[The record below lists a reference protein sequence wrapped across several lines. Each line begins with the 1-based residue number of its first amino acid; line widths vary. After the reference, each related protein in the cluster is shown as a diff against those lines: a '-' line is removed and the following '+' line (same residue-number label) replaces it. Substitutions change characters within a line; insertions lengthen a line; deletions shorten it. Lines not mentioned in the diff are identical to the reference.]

1 VQEGDPS
8 PDGQGVLTIKRGI
21 EVGHIF
27 QLGQKYSAALKA
39 EVLDE
44 NGKAVTMTM
53 GCYGIG
59 VSRVVGAAIEQH
71 NDDKGIAWPTAI
83 APFQLALIPMNMKKS
98 QRVREATEQLYD
110 ELTAAG
116 IEVLFDD
123 RDARP
128 GVMFADMEL
137 IGIPYRL
144 VVGERGL
151 DAGELE
157 FRLRAEPDN
166 RMIPMAGAVDY
177 IADLIRADIAG

>member
-1 VQEGDPS
+1 
-8 PDGQGVLTIKRGI
+8 
-21 EVGHIF
+21 
-27 QLGQKYSAALKA
+27 
-39 EVLDE
+39 
-44 NGKAVTMTM
+44 
-53 GCYGIG
+53 
-59 VSRVVGAAIEQH
+59 
-71 NDDKGIAWPTAI
+71 
-83 APFQLALIPMNMKKS
+83 MNMKKS
-98 QRVREATEQLYD
+98 QRVREAAEKLYE

-157 FRLRAEPDN
+157 FRLRSEADN
-166 RMIPMAGAVDY
+166 RMIPLDGAVEHV
-177 IADLIRADIAG
+177 ADLIRADVAG